1 VSGYERHDAR
11 WRQNAR
17 PAGGHV
23 SWGAMLGG
31 PAMTPLR
38 ILAPAAFLWLWAATA
53 AAQDINPDRPDLTTG
68 AEVVPAGA
76 LQIETGLEYERA
88 RVGGGPT
95 ERQLSVQGV
104 LRLGLTPALEIS
116 LEGVPFVW
124 LRAAEDDHGSGDY
137 TLGLKYRFHA
147 PPPDGAGPSLALRPF
162 VKLPT
167 AREPIGTE
175 RTDFGALLL
184 MTLGLP
190 WGLSLDANAGVVA
203 IGQRRP
209 DGFIPQGIASA
220 SLSWAVTERLST
232 ITELFFTTKDE
243 RAGRDS
249 LLTTVALMYRV
260 TPRLAV
266 DAGMRTTLT
275 GQGPD
280 WSAFIGLSVRL
291 WR

>member
-1 VSGYERHDAR
+1 MPRG
-11 WRQNAR
+11 
-17 PAGGHV
+17 PALTPLAPLAAA
-23 SWGAMLGG
+23 AML
-31 PAMTPLR
+31 
-38 ILAPAAFLWLWAATA
+38 WLGTTVA
-53 AAQDINPDRPDLTTG
+53 AAQDINPDRPDLTTS
-68 AEVVPAGA
+68 AEIVPAGA

-95 ERQLSVQGV
+95 ERQLSVQAV
-104 LRLGLTPALEIS
+104 LRLGLTSALEIS
-116 LEGVPFVW
+116 LEGMPFVW
-124 LRAAEDDHGSGDY
+124 LRAGEEDHGSGDY

-147 PPPDGAGPSLALRPF
+147 PAPDGAGPALAVKPF

-167 AREPIGTE
+167 AREPIGSE

-190 WGLSLDANAGVVA
+190 WGLSLDANAGVAA

-209 DGFIPQGIASA
+209 DGYIPQGIASA
-220 SLSWAVTERLST
+220 SLSWAATERLTT
-232 ITELFFTTKDE
+232 ITELFFSTKDE
-243 RAGRDS
+243 RDGRDS
-249 LLTTVALMYRV
+249 LLTTLALMYRI

-266 DAGMRTTLT
+266 DAGVRSTLT

-280 WSAFIGLSVRL
+280 WSAFIGLSVRF

>member
-1 VSGYERHDAR
+1 MSSRA
-11 WRQNAR
+11 
-17 PAGGHV
+17 AG
-23 SWGAMLGG
+23 
-31 PAMTPLR
+31 TPLAT
-38 ILAPAAFLWLWAATA
+38 LAVAALLGLWAAGT
-53 AAQDINPDRPDLTTG
+53 AAQDINPDRPDLTTS

-88 RVGGGPT
+88 RVGGGPA
-95 ERQLSVQGV
+95 ERQLSAQAV
-104 LRLGLTPALEIS
+104 LRLGLTRTLEVS

-137 TLGLKYRFHA
+137 TLALKYRFHA
-147 PPPDGAGPSLALRPF
+147 PSPEGAGPALALRPF

-184 MTLGLP
+184 MTLGLS
-190 WGLSLDANAGVVA
+190 WGLSLDANAGVAA

-220 SLSWAVTERLST
+220 SLSWAVTERL
-232 ITELFFTTKDE
+232 
-243 RAGRDS
+243 RDS

>member
-1 VSGYERHDAR
+1 MPR
-11 WRQNAR
+11 
-17 PAGGHV
+17 
-23 SWGAMLGG
+23 G
-31 PAMTPLR
+31 PA
-38 ILAPAAFLWLWAATA
+38 LAPLVPLAAAALLWLGVTGT
-53 AAQDINPDRPDLTTG
+53 AAQDINPDRPDLTTS

-88 RVGGGPT
+88 RVGDGPT

-104 LRLGLTPALEIS
+104 LRLGLTPAFEIS

-124 LRAAEDDHGSGDY
+124 LRADQEDHGSGDY

-147 PPPDGAGPSLALRPF
+147 PASDGAGPALAVKPF

-167 AREPIGTE
+167 AREPIGSE

-190 WGLSLDANAGVVA
+190 WGLSLDANAGVAA

-209 DGFIPQGIASA
+209 EGLIPQGIASA
-220 SLSWAVTERLST
+220 SLSWAVTERLYT
-232 ITELFFTTKDE
+232 ITELFFSTKDA
-243 RAGRDS
+243 RDGRDS
-249 LLTTVALMYRV
+249 LLTTVALMYRI
-260 TPRLAV
+260 TPRLAL
-266 DAGMRTTLT
+266 DTGMRTTLT

-291 WR
+291 GR